1 MTFVLLVF
9 ISVVFLILASTCL
22 SSLDCRTCRTNLF
35 VKNLT
40 LLSATVIGWCII
52 LYYFNP
58 NHKEHT
64 FLISS
69 TGAPHIWG
77 ENVRFVPSQVYRP
90 TSLQELQTFVRDST
104 KCRVVGGGHSFSP
117 LVETREDLIDI
128 RALRGIIAD
137 NGTHITAWAG
147 STVEEV
153 QIYLTQRGR
162 TLHGFGSIHSQTLA
176 GGLSTSL
183 VGIQPMG
190 FASQCT
196 WAQTID
202 AVGALHEWDDT
213 YFLRNSMGLLG
224 VITQLQFETH
234 TNAWTTHTVKHVHLD
249 TLFDSFQADEA
260 TAVDSATT
268 MEKIRTGVKVV
279 ATMNTAQNI
288 VKPTEYPKYWT
299 QNDYIIYDL
308 LISPLA
314 LFFPYLHHFM
324 LDMSINPR
332 DTETALLGFDMKQ
345 FGQTYTDYVIPLQNC
360 TIALQEM
367 AGVSRYD
374 TLVRIKYLSEY
385 NSSCLD
391 VTQTPSCRIEAYAG
405 QHNSGIYE
413 DIEKYQAISVKY
425 NGFVHWGKLYMGNV
439 TQQMRRFECYP
450 QFRALQLH
458 NDPTGK
464 FVNEYLS
471 GRPAKYTAYS
481 VTHVYVYVAVA
492 ISSIFIM
499 NVIAF
504 GDIKHTYLK

>member
-1 MTFVLLVF
+1 M
-9 ISVVFLILASTCL
+9 
-22 SSLDCRTCRTNLF
+22 
-35 VKNLT
+35 
-40 LLSATVIGWCII
+40 
-52 LYYFNP
+52 
-58 NHKEHT
+58 
-64 FLISS
+64 ISS

-77 ENVRFVPSQVYRP
+77 ENVRFTPGQVYRP
-90 TSLQELQTFVRDST
+90 DNLQELQTFVRDSV

-128 RALRGIIAD
+128 RALRGIISD

-147 STVEEV
+147 STIEEL

-196 WAQTID
+196 WAKTVD
-202 AVGALHEWDDT
+202 AAGALHEWDDT

-224 VITQLQFETH
+224 VIVQLQFKTH
-234 TNAWTTHTVKHVHLD
+234 PNVWTTHTVKHMRLPALIHHFRS
-249 TLFDSFQADEA
+249 TEA
-260 TAVDSATT
+260 TAIDSATT
-268 MEKIRTGVKVV
+268 MEKIRMGTNVV
-279 ATMNTAQNI
+279 ATVNTAQKTI
-288 VKPTEYPKYWT
+288 KTTEYPKYWT
-299 QNDYIIYDL
+299 QNDFIMYDL

-345 FGQTYTDYVIPLQNC
+345 FGQTYTDYVIPLSNC
-360 TIALQEM
+360 TTVLQEM

-391 VTQTPSCRIEAYAG
+391 VAQTPSCRIEAYAG

-413 DIEKYQAISVKY
+413 DIGKYQAIATKY
-425 NGFVHWGKLYMGNV
+425 NGFVHWGKIFIGNV
-439 TQQMRRFECYP
+439 TKQMRRFKCYP
-450 QFRALQLH
+450 QFRTEQAKH
-458 NDPTGK
+458 DPTGK
-464 FVNEYLS
+464 FVNEYLR
-471 GRPAKYTAYS
+471 GHPAKYTTYS
-481 VTHVYVYVAVA
+481 VNHVYIYVSIA
-492 ISSIFIM
+492 ILATFII
-499 NVIAF
+499 N
-504 GDIKHTYLK
+504 LSQ

>member
-9 ISVVFLILASTCL
+9 ILVVFVVLMSACL
-22 SSLDCRTCRTNLF
+22 SSLDCRSCRIRLF
-35 VKNLT
+35 VKNLF
-40 LLSATVIGWCII
+40 LLSIATVGWCII

-58 NHKEHT
+58 YHKEHA

-77 ENVRFVPSQVYRP
+77 ENVRFEPGQVYRP
-90 TSLQELQTFVRDST
+90 NNLQELQTFVNDST
-104 KCRVVGGGHSFSP
+104 KCRVIGGGHSFSP

-128 RALRGIIAD
+128 RTLRGIISD

-147 STVEEV
+147 STIEEL

-202 AVGALHEWDDT
+202 ATGALHEWDDT

-224 VITQLQFETH
+224 VIVQLQFKTH
-234 TNAWTTHTVKHVHLD
+234 TNVWTTHAVKHLHLA
-249 TLFDSFQADEA
+249 TLFHSFQNAEA
-260 TAVDSATT
+260 TAIDSATT
-268 MEKIRTGVKVV
+268 MEKIRKGVEVV
-279 ATMNTAQNI
+279 TTINTAQNI

-299 QNDYIIYDL
+299 QNEYIVYDL
-308 LISPLA
+308 IISPLA

-324 LDMSINPR
+324 LDMSIRPR

-345 FGQTYTDYVIPLQNC
+345 FGQTYTDYVIPLENC
-360 TIALQEM
+360 TVALQEM
-367 AGVSRYD
+367 ADVSRYD

-391 VTQTPSCRIEAYAG
+391 VTQAPSCRIEAYAG
-405 QHNSGIYE
+405 QYHKHIYD
-413 DIEKYQAISVKY
+413 DIEKYQAIAVKY
-425 NGFVHWGKLYMGNV
+425 NGFVHWGKILMGNV
-439 TQQMRRFECYP
+439 TDQMQRFGCFP
-450 QFRALQLH
+450 QFRALQAKH
-458 NDPTGK
+458 DPTDK
-464 FVNEYLS
+464 FVNDYLK
-471 GRPAKYTAYS
+471 GRPSEYTTYS
-481 VTHVYVYVAVA
+481 VTHVYVYVAVT
-492 ISSIFIM
+492 ISTIFII
-499 NVIAF
+499 N
-504 GDIKHTYLK
+504 LKNLI